1 MPYIKMG
8 DAAHILGI
16 TISAARGMVNDGRL
30 KSVHQAQKRAHMY
43 VLLSEVQALAAARQ
57 EVSAARLR
65 KQAEA
70 AKRREAALEASTRRA
85 AHPTG
90 LDVREVPGPRSAQ
103 PKVAPPPKLPPLTI
117 NQSVYGAAVQNHI
130 LKSLE
135 NIEVTLAKLLA
146 MWEGK

>member
-85 AHPTG
+85 AEPTG

-103 PKVAPPPKLPPLTI
+103 PKAAPPPAMIDLGEPST
-117 NQSVYGAAVQNHI
+117 VQNHI

>member
-57 EVSAARLR
+57 EIKAARLR
-65 KQAEA
+65 RQAEA
-70 AKRREAALEASTRRA
+70 AKALEASPRRA

-103 PKVAPPPKLPPLTI
+103 PRVARPPAMIDLGEPST
-117 NQSVYGAAVQNHI
+117 VQNHI

-146 MWEGK
+146 MGREIR

>member
-70 AKRREAALEASTRRA
+70 AKRREAAF
-85 AHPTG
+85 
-90 LDVREVPGPRSAQ
+90 LDIREVPGPKSAQ
-103 PKVAPPPKLPPLTI
+103 PKAAPPPAMIDLGEPST
-117 NQSVYGAAVQNHI
+117 VQNHI